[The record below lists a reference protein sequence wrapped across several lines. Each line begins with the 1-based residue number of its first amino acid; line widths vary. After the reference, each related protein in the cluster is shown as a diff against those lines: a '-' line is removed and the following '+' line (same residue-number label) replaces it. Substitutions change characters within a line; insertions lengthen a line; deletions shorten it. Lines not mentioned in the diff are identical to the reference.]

1 MFLKISPTPML
12 FLQHKDMDGNY
23 IAPFTSTLRINMNLV
38 SELSVYSIREDKV
51 RKTLDGNDIT
61 VPAGT
66 NIIHLEMSYT
76 HSTHTH
82 QKGGASEHTVN
93 ERYFYKLV
101 FLPGADAE
109 FLRIKSIVD
118 RLTFE

>member
-1 MFLKISPTPML
+1 MFLRIQPTPML
-12 FLQHKDMDGNY
+12 YLQHKEMDSNY
-23 IAPFTSTLRINMNLV
+23 LTPFTSTLRINMNLV
-38 SELSVYSIREDKV
+38 SELSMYTIKEEKQ
-51 RKTLDGNDIT
+51 RKTLDGKSVV
-61 VPAGT
+61 VPVGT

-82 QKGGASEHTVN
+82 HKGKNTEHTVN

-101 FLPGADAE
+101 FFPGADAE
-109 FLRIKSIVD
+109 FLRIKSMIN